1 MLISDLEGKKVI
13 LRPITMGDT
22 PLIVKWRSLPS
33 VNMYLYTREPLTA
46 EQHEYWMEHYV
57 LTGQCAQFI
66 IIDRSDNKPVGSV
79 FIKHID
85 HQSMKGEYG
94 IFIGEESARGRGLGS
109 EAAKLILDYGFHIL
123 GLNRIYLTVFAF
135 NQTAIKS
142 YQCAGFEIE
151 GTMRDDF
158 CWNGKFED
166 VVIMAALREEW
177 EQRVL

>member
-1 MLISDLEGKKVI
+1 MSPSNLCGQKVI
-13 LRPITMGDT
+13 LRPITMEDT

-33 VNMYLYTREPLTA
+33 VNMYLYTREPLTD
-46 EQHEYWMEHYV
+46 EQHIHWMNHYV

-85 HQSMKGEYG
+85 RQSLKGEYG
-94 IFIGEESARGRGLGS
+94 IFIGEESARGKGLGS
-109 EAAKLILDYGFHIL
+109 ESAKLMLEYGFHTL
-123 GLNRIYLTVFAF
+123 QLNRIYLTVFAF
-135 NQTAIKS
+135 NQAAIRS
-142 YQCAGFEIE
+142 YQHAGFEIE

-166 VVIMAALREEW
+166 VVMMAALREEW
-177 EQRVL
+177 EHLVL